1 MKFDRTKFIGK
12 FTQEANEVVQNINE
26 ALVQLEKTP
35 KQPDLLKQ
43 ILRIVHTLKGSANIL
58 HFQQIGQLAHVI
70 EDVLIAVQ
78 DKEIALTPAVI
89 DLLFSS
95 NDLLS
100 RCVQAVLLDQ
110 EERIDIQPLCD
121 SLTSAARG
129 SGAAEARDRLNSG
142 ETAASLPQAE
152 TREREQTPSAAAP
165 TSPVEDTIRVSVEKL
180 DRAVRLIGEIA
191 LGHKKSAHALE
202 QLKDVQR
209 AARTHFK
216 ALHHLFQQTQIAES
230 APDAAAKALNRS
242 LALLKGI
249 EQSVRAYSDDFAF
262 RDMSIAELYQD
273 VLHMRMLPLSVIF
286 DAFPRA
292 VRDMSRAFQKQI
304 DLRILG
310 DDTTLDKKIIEQLD
324 GPLIHILRNSADHGI
339 ETPEER
345 RACGK
350 PERGLITIQASHEGG
365 HVQIEITD
373 DGRGVQLEKLTR
385 RAIQRGLISE
395 EAAKE
400 MSDADALNL
409 MFLPRLS
416 TSDMITD
423 ISGRGVGMDI
433 VKAAI
438 EQLKG
443 VITFSSVPGK
453 GASCVLTVPVT
464 LTTLR
469 SLIIAVR
476 DLRLAVPIDAI
487 EETLAVAAAECLNVT
502 GHPAISL
509 RNQLIY
515 LVDLGEALECAAPP
529 APREQYF
536 ILIARVQG
544 KRVGLVVDAVVDEQ
558 ELVMKPLPAHIR
570 AAAKTIAGA
579 AISSQNDILLILH
592 IPKAI
597 ERFNQFKQAA
607 ASSLVNTSHSDAPRI
622 LVVEDSANTSEI
634 EKHILEAHGYRV
646 EIARDGVDALER
658 AMRTTFDAVIT
669 DVEMPRM
676 DGFTLTARLR
686 ELPAYADAPIVLMT
700 SLERERDKTR
710 SAQVGANAYITK
722 GNFEQSRLIETMES
736 LL

>member
-35 KQPDLLKQ
+35 KQPDLLKK

-58 HFQQIGQLAHVI
+58 HFQQIGHLAHAI

-78 DKEIALTPAVI
+78 DEKIALTPAVI

-100 RCVQAVLLDQ
+100 QCVQAVLLEQ
-110 EERIDIQPLCD
+110 EERIDIQPICD
-121 SLTSAARG
+121 ALAA
-129 SGAAEARDRLNSG
+129 AAEARDRLNFG
-142 ETAASLPQAE
+142 ETAANLPQAE
-152 TREREQTPSAAAP
+152 AREREQPPAAASV
-165 TSPVEDTIRVSVEKL
+165 SPVEDTIRVSVEKL

-191 LGHKKSAHALE
+191 LGHKKSAHALK

-209 AARTHFK
+209 AARTHSK
-216 ALHHLFQQTQIAES
+216 ALHHLFQQPQIAES
-230 APDAAAKALNRS
+230 APDAAANALKQS

-249 EQSVRAYSDDFAF
+249 EQAVRAHSDDFAF
-262 RDMSIAELYQD
+262 RDMSIAELYQE
-273 VLHMRMLPLSVIF
+273 LLRMRMLPLSVIF

-304 DLRILG
+304 DFRVVG
-310 DDTTLDKKIIEQLD
+310 DDTALDKKIIEQLD

-350 PERGLITIQASHEGG
+350 PERGLITIQASQESG
-365 HVQIEITD
+365 HVRIEITD
-373 DGRGVQLEKLTR
+373 DGRGVRLEKLTR

-395 EAAKE
+395 EAANA
-400 MSDADALNL
+400 MSDAERLNL
-409 MFLPRLS
+409 IFLPRLS

-443 VITFSSVPGK
+443 MIAFSSVPGK

-476 DLRLAVPIDAI
+476 DMRFAVPIDAI
-487 EETLAVAAAECLNVT
+487 EETLAVAAADCLDVT

-536 ILIARVQG
+536 VLIARAQG
-544 KRVGLVVDAVVDEQ
+544 NRVGLVVDAVVDEQ
-558 ELVMKPLPAHIR
+558 ELVVKPLPAHIR
-570 AAAKTIAGA
+570 AAANMIAGA

-592 IPKAI
+592 IPKAL
-597 ERFNQFKQAA
+597 ERFRQIKQAA
-607 ASSLVNTSHSDAPRI
+607 ALSLVNRPNSDAPRI

-646 EIARDGVDALER
+646 EIARDGVEALER

-676 DGFTLTARLR
+676 DGFTLTTRLR

-722 GNFEQSRLIETMES
+722 GNFEQSRLIETIES